1 MLKNSKIGYNWLIKI
16 IIGYYNWIFLIYVVL
31 SLVFFCFLFFFFC
44 FLDLEATEFYM
55 IFQRVIYTVYQTIY
69 MDYYI
74 WAIAGHELGA
84 LIIRVHNSLT
94 VHNNFDNF
102 S

>member
-1 MLKNSKIGYNWLIKI
+1 
-16 IIGYYNWIFLIYVVL
+16 
-31 SLVFFCFLFFFFC
+31 
-44 FLDLEATEFYM
+44 M